1 MMFIVMLYVDG
12 ITNPFGM
19 RFREAEKALEV
30 WTLISNLPI
39 NDPTSGKAN
48 RVFVEDD
55 YGQRVQFFR
64 QLVKATHL
72 MPVVSDLE
80 AQADVQLLAT
90 QENARLQARAQRDPT
105 LLLHANSS
113 AAAQLGGSGRL
124 IRPA

>member
-1 MMFIVMLYVDG
+1 MFIVMLYVDG
-12 ITNPFGM
+12 IANPFGM
-19 RFREAEKALEV
+19 RFKDSEKALEV
-30 WTLISNLPI
+30 WKLISNLPI

-55 YGQRVQFFR
+55 YGQRVQCSR
-64 QLVKATHL
+64 QQVKATHF

-105 LLLHANSS
+105 LMLHS